1 MSNKFWNV
9 APKISQGNYS
19 FLRPLSPDVAN
30 NSCRYRCRCCGAKD
44 CLGYLLCL
52 ITKSKVWQTHSCWG
66 YANDTP
72 RIPHCLFRQRK
83 TFVFLLRTIK
93 AADVCENCIGS
104 WGGEGWL
111 DWTKIDLPQRRQV
124 CVCFFRARLG
134 YYAYVVW
141 AVVLFAVHCN
151 LFAWLGLILRLWRL
165 NVAELY
171 ANSLEQK
178 HRHKWRK

>member
-52 ITKSKVWQTHSCWG
+52 ITKSKVWQTHSCLGLRKW
-66 YANDTP
+66 YPSYSSLSISAAENF
-72 RIPHCLFRQRK
+72 RLFIAYHK
-83 TFVFLLRTIK
+83 S
-93 AADVCENCIGS
+93 S
-104 WGGEGWL
+104 WRMRELYRFMGGEGWL
-111 DWTKIDLPQRRQV
+111 DWTKIDLSQRRQV

-151 LFAWLGLILRLWRL
+151 LFASLGLILRLWRL

-171 ANSLEQK
+171 ANSLEQR